1 MIDRIAIAVTNTE
14 QSAVPKEKF
23 RINKYNFGI
32 PFEDLVHNTEP
43 YLHFQI
49 LRPKDEEQREKA
61 LTYFKENGK
70 LYATFVNS
78 LDVLLYVGCTK
89 SIYIKSTIAEVK
101 PEVFKSIMAQA
112 VHWYRFYGNE
122 TNEE

>member
-1 MIDRIAIAVTNTE
+1 MIDRIAIDVTNTE

-32 PFEDLVHNTEP
+32 PFEDLVQNTEN

-70 LYATFVNS
+70 IYATFVNS

-101 PEVFKSIMAQA
+101 P
-112 VHWYRFYGNE
+112 
-122 TNEE
+122 

>member
-1 MIDRIAIAVTNTE
+1 MIDRIAIDVTNTE

-23 RINKYNFGI
+23 RINKYNFGT

-70 LYATFVNS
+70 IYATFVNS
-78 LDVLLYVGCTK
+78 LV
-89 SIYIKSTIAEVK
+89 
-101 PEVFKSIMAQA
+101 KSIMAQA
-112 VHWYRFYGNE
+112 AHWYRFYGNE